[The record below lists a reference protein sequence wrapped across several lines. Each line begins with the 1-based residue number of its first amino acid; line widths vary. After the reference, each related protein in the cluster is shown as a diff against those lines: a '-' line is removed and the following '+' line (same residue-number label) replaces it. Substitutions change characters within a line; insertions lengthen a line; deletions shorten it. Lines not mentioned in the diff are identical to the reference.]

1 MLITAAGMG
10 KGLCCIT
17 NRLLWE
23 RYCRDYCR

>member
-1 MLITAAGMG
+1 MLITAAGVG